1 MADVMLVQD
10 DTRPSLEGTI
20 WKTRTKD
27 PLDLTNAVGV
37 KFQMR
42 KPDDRKYTVD
52 AAAVIVDAEAG
63 QVRYDW
69 QAGDLHNEGT
79 YQCQWEIDWG
89 LGAIQTTTP
98 VNTIEVR
105 RQ

>member
-10 DTRPSLEGTI
+10 DTRPSLEGTLT
-20 WKTRTKD
+20 KTRSGS
-27 PLDLTNAVGV
+27 PLDLSDAVGV

-42 KPDDRKYTVD
+42 KDDDRKYTVD

-63 QVRYDW
+63 EVRYDW
-69 QAGDLHNEGT
+69 VAGDLSVEGL
-79 YQCQWEIDWG
+79 YIAQWQIDWG
-89 LGAIQTTTP
+89 GGAIQTTTP
-98 VNTIEVR
+98 ANTIEVR